1 MLPGLPDPLHPAV
14 VHFPIAIAAL
24 LPFAAALAAAAIASG
39 ALDRRAWMGIVL
51 LHAVGAGMAWFAMR
65 TGHEQEERVE
75 DALGETLE
83 RPLHEH
89 EENAERLAW
98 AFGLTWV
105 LTAAGLLRDR
115 AGSRARAAA
124 VAGSVLVALLSVP
137 TGESGGALVY
147 QHGAADAYVKP
158 QGQSPPEP

>member
-1 MLPGLPDPLHPAV
+1 MLPDPLHPAV

-24 LPFAAALAAAAIASG
+24 LPFAAALAAAAIATG

-51 LHAVGAGMAWFAMR
+51 LHAVGAGMGWFAMR

-75 DALGETLE
+75 RALGDRLE
-83 RPLHEH
+83 EPIHEH
-89 EENAERLAW
+89 EEAGERLVW

-115 AGSRARAAA
+115 TGSRARVAA
-124 VAGSVLVALLSVP
+124 VVGAVVVGLLSVP

-147 QHGAADAYVKP
+147 QHGAAEAYVKP
-158 QGQSPPEP
+158 HGEAPPGP